1 MKSILDDFKIAF
13 KTGNVLNQ
21 IIVINVVVFLFM
33 GILSILLTLSG
44 QKVLYLE
51 LSELL
56 KLPSNTG
63 RLLYRPWS
71 LITNFFFHEG
81 LFHILFNMLWMYWFG
96 RIISEYLGQNKILGF
111 YVWGGIGGGLFYI
124 LIYNLFPFFA
134 EAVPFSN
141 LLGASAGVTA
151 IVVAAATFQPN
162 FTVSLILIGPVK
174 LKYIAAFSV
183 IASLLQSTGSNAGGE
198 IAHLGGALVGYVGM
212 VQLQKGND
220 WSKPIVT
227 FIIWVKSFFKPQ
239 PKIKVSYRKEEKAK
253 TSTRTSRKTG
263 MARKPSKAQET
274 SQAEIDAI
282 LDKISDKGY
291 DALSKDEK
299 QKLFNA
305 SKD

>member
-1 MKSILDDFKIAF
+1 MNSILDDFKLAF

-33 GILSILLTLSG
+33 AVLSVLLTLSG
-44 QKVLYLE
+44 QEALYVH
-51 LSELL
+51 LSHYLT
-56 KLPSNTG
+56 LPADLSA
-63 RLLYRPWS
+63 LIYRPWS
-71 LITNFFFHEG
+71 LITYFFFHQG
-81 LFHILFNMLWMYWFG
+81 LLHILFNMLWMYWFG
-96 RIISEYLGQNKILGF
+96 KIIAEYLGQNKVMGF

-124 LIYNLFPFFA
+124 LIYNMLPFFQ
-134 EAVPFSN
+134 EAVPYSN

-162 FTVSLILIGPVK
+162 FTVNLILLGPVK
-174 LKYIAAFSV
+174 LKYIAGFSV
-183 IASLLQSTGSNAGGE
+183 LVSFMQSTGSNAGGE

-220 WSKPIVT
+220 WSKPVVS
-227 FIIWVKSFFKPQ
+227 FVLWVKSLFKPQ
-239 PKIKVSYRKEEKAK
+239 PKIKVSYKKEQNSRTKTKSSSRKSSAK
-253 TSTRTSRKTG
+253 T
-263 MARKPSKAQET
+263 ASKKET

-291 DALSKDEK
+291 DALSKEEK

>member
-33 GILSILLTLSG
+33 GILSVLLTLSG
-44 QKVLYLE
+44 QEAVYLE
-51 LSELL
+51 FSRYLT
-56 KLPSNTG
+56 LPSDLG
-63 RLLYRPWS
+63 KLIFRPWS
-71 LITNFFFHEG
+71 LITYFFFHEG

-124 LIYNLFPFFA
+124 LIYNLFPFFS

-141 LLGASAGVTA
+141 LLGASSGVTA

-183 IASLLQSTGSNAGGE
+183 VASLLQSTGSNAGGE
-198 IAHLGGALVGYVGM
+198 IAHLGGAIIGYIGM

-220 WSKPIVT
+220 WSKPVVN
-227 FIIWVKSFFKPQ
+227 FVIWVKSFFKPQ
-239 PKIKVSYRKEEKAK
+239 PKIKVSYKKEPSARAK
-253 TSTRTSRKTG
+253 PRSTN
-263 MARKPSKAQET
+263 KPSERKSSVEET

-282 LDKISDKGY
+282 LDKISEKGY
-291 DALSKDEK
+291 DALSKNEK